1 MQQVTERILSLSVK
15 YLDKLNDVFDTLY
28 DWILLDTFLRQ
39 AAILQLVVIRRTNGN
54 YISINRFVQS

>member
-54 YISINRFVQS
+54 YISINLFVQS

>member
-54 YISINRFVQS
+54 YISINQFVQS